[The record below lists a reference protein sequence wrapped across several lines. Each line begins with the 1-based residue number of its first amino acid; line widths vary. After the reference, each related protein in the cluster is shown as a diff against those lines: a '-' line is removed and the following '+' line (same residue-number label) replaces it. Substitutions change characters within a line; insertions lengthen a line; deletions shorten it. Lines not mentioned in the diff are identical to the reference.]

1 MQPGRSSGCPLSF
14 SSLAF
19 TAFLSFFLSIP
30 SLLRPSV
37 LSSDHSGDT
46 AYPAVISLITFTQLS
61 VASAA
66 RPAPLAV
73 LPLIACSFLCPRLE
87 GNVFH
92 YLKTRH
98 KYSRGVFFFFF
109 FLPAATLK
117 GST

>member
-30 SLLRPSV
+30 SLLCPSV

-66 RPAPLAV
+66 PLTV
-73 LPLIACSFLCPRLE
+73 LPLIACSFLRPRLE

-98 KYSRGVFFFFF
+98 KYSRGVFFFFR
-109 FLPAATLK
+109 
-117 GST
+117 GYI